1 MKKAM
6 FKKVA
11 NSFVGRMLRRLMGE
25 EKGSV
30 MIEYILVALLIV
42 VVGVIVFTML
52 GGAIGSGGDALGT
65 AIAGGTEEQVREK
78 VNKMRE
84 NAKTEAGKS
93 ATRAEI
99 VRDTSKAAAGGSGI

>member
-11 NSFVGRMLRRLMGE
+11 NSFAGRMLRRLMGE

-42 VVGVIVFTML
+42 VAGIVVFSML
-52 GGAIGSGGDALGT
+52 GGVLGGTGEVVAIGITNGSNDEIQEAIQKVDTYVESKKEESSTRVYNVNRGKDT
-65 AIAGGTEEQVREK
+65 AK
-78 VNKMRE
+78 W
-84 NAKTEAGKS
+84 
-93 ATRAEI
+93 
-99 VRDTSKAAAGGSGI
+99 

>member
-11 NSFVGRMLRRLMGE
+11 NSFAGRMLRRLMGE

-42 VVGVIVFTML
+42 VAGIVVFSML
-52 GGAIGSGGDALGT
+52 GGVL
-65 AIAGGTEEQVREK
+65 GGTGEAVATGITNGSNAEVQADLKK
-78 VNKMRE
+78 VDDYVTNKKKESNTRVGDV
-84 NAKTEAGKS
+84 NRNKDTAKW
-93 ATRAEI
+93 
-99 VRDTSKAAAGGSGI
+99 

>member
-11 NSFVGRMLRRLMGE
+11 NSFAGRMLRRLMGE

-42 VVGVIVFTML
+42 VAGVVIFSALSGVL
-52 GGAIGSGGDALGT
+52 GASGDAVVAATIGNDALAEEKIKDAQDYGDGKKD
-65 AIAGGTEEQVREK
+65 AGVTK
-78 VNKMRE
+78 VQKLNKK
-84 NAKTEAGKS
+84 NSDAKW
-93 ATRAEI
+93 
-99 VRDTSKAAAGGSGI
+99 

>member
-11 NSFVGRMLRRLMGE
+11 NSFAGRMLRRLMGE

-42 VVGVIVFTML
+42 VVGVVVFTML
-52 GGAIGSGGDALGT
+52 GAVIGESGEAIGVAMKGGDDEAVKT
-65 AIAGGTEEQVREK
+65 AVK
-78 VNKMRE
+78 
-84 NAKTEAGKS
+84 NARATADSGAKSS
-93 ATRAEI
+93 ATRAEF
-99 VRDTSKAAAGGSGI
+99 VRDKAYDVTASN

>member
-11 NSFVGRMLRRLMGE
+11 NSFAGRMLRRLMGE

-42 VVGVIVFTML
+42 VAGVVIFSALSGVL
-52 GGAIGSGGDALGT
+52 GASGDAVVAATIGDDKT
-65 AIAGGTEEQVREK
+65 AEEKIAAAQTYG
-78 VNKMRE
+78 
-84 NAKTEAGKS
+84 AGKKDAGVTKVQKLNKNNS
-93 ATRAEI
+93 
-99 VRDTSKAAAGGSGI
+99 DAAW

>member
-11 NSFVGRMLRRLMGE
+11 NSFTGRMLRRLMGE

-42 VVGVIVFTML
+42 VAGIVVFSML
-52 GGAIGSGGDALGT
+52 GGVL
-65 AIAGGTEEQVREK
+65 GGTGEAVATGITNGSNAEVQADLQKVDEYVTKKKEESKTRVGN
-78 VNKMRE
+78 VNRDKDT
-84 NAKTEAGKS
+84 AKW
-93 ATRAEI
+93 
-99 VRDTSKAAAGGSGI
+99 

>member
-11 NSFVGRMLRRLMGE
+11 NSFAGRMLRRLMGE

-42 VVGVIVFTML
+42 VVGVVVFTML
-52 GGAIGSGGDALGT
+52 GGVLSGTGQAVAEAAIGDEEAAEKTMNNVKTYTDSKKGDSKT
-65 AIAGGTEEQVREK
+65 RVDKIHDR
-78 VNKMRE
+78 NK
-84 NAKTEAGKS
+84 NKS
-93 ATRAEI
+93 TW
-99 VRDTSKAAAGGSGI
+99 

>member
-11 NSFVGRMLRRLMGE
+11 NSFAGRMLRRLMGE

-42 VVGVIVFTML
+42 VAGIVVFSML
-52 GGAIGSGGDALGT
+52 GGVLGGTGEVVAIGITNGSNDA
-65 AIAGGTEEQVREK
+65 AHCVY
-78 VNKMRE
+78 
-84 NAKTEAGKS
+84 S
-93 ATRAEI
+93 AHPNDLYDAEDLDEDITRN
-99 VRDTSKAAAGGSGI
+99 

>member
-11 NSFVGRMLRRLMGE
+11 NSFAGRMLRRLMGE

-42 VVGVIVFTML
+42 VAGVVIFSALSGVL
-52 GGAIGSGGDALGT
+52 GASGDAVV
-65 AIAGGTEEQVREK
+65 A
-78 VNKMRE
+78 
-84 NAKTEAGKS
+84 
-93 ATRAEI
+93 ATI
-99 VRDTSKAAAGGSGI
+99 GNDSKAEEKIKAAQDYGKKKEDAGVTKVQKLNANNSDAAW

>member
-11 NSFVGRMLRRLMGE
+11 NSFAGRMLRRLMGE

-42 VVGVIVFTML
+42 VAGVVIFSALSGVL
-52 GGAIGSGGDALGT
+52 GASGDAVV
-65 AIAGGTEEQVREK
+65 A
-78 VNKMRE
+78 
-84 NAKTEAGKS
+84 
-93 ATRAEI
+93 ATIGDDARAEEKI
-99 VRDTSKAAAGGSGI
+99 AAAQEYGEQKQNAGVTKVKKLNKNNSDSAW

>member
-11 NSFVGRMLRRLMGE
+11 NSFAGRMLRRLMGE

-42 VVGVIVFTML
+42 VVGVVVFTML
-52 GGAIGSGGDALGT
+52 GGVL
-65 AIAGGTEEQVREK
+65 GGTGEAVATGITNGSNAEVQADLQKVDEYVTKKKEESKTRVGN
-78 VNKMRE
+78 VNRDKDT
-84 NAKTEAGKS
+84 AKW
-93 ATRAEI
+93 
-99 VRDTSKAAAGGSGI
+99 

>member
-11 NSFVGRMLRRLMGE
+11 NSFAGRMLRRLMGE

-42 VVGVIVFTML
+42 VVGVVVFTML
-52 GGAIGSGGDALGT
+52 GGVIGESGEAIGVAMGGGNDDEVTT
-65 AIAGGTEEQVREK
+65 AVDNARA
-78 VNKMRE
+78 
-84 NAKTEAGKS
+84 NAKGGATSS
-93 ATRAEI
+93 ATRAKL
-99 VRDTSKAAAGGSGI
+99 VRGSAYTEASSN